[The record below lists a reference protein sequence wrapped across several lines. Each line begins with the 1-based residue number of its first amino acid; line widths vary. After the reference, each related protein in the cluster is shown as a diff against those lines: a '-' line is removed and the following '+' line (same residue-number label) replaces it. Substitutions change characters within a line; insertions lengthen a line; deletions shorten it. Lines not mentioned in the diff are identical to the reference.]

1 MNFKS
6 SWASVVAWIR
16 CTRYQC
22 LLVMVLLCLVLREN
36 YPFSNFP
43 MYSSSGKHTYYLYL
57 TDADGQPLKTR
68 QFGLSSSTIKKIF
81 DRYRRKE
88 LVHFAEA
95 GSARVPL
102 AEQAAGQSLL
112 LYLDGLS
119 AARPQVRKL
128 LVGLRIEH
136 VLVRQDAHDLVFETR
151 TIAKHP

>member
-6 SWASVVAWIR
+6 GLASVVAWIR
-16 CTRYQC
+16 QTRYQC

-43 MYSSSGKHTYYLYL
+43 MFSSSGRHTYYLYL
-57 TDADGQPLKTR
+57 TDADGRSLKTR
-68 QFGLSSSTIKKIF
+68 QFGLSNSTLKKIF
-81 DRYRRKE
+81 GRYRQKE
-88 LVHFAEA
+88 LAHFADA

-102 AEQAAGQSLL
+102 AEEAAGQSLL

-128 LVGLRIEH
+128 LVGLQVEH

-151 TIAKHP
+151 TIARHP